1 MRNTSQNILVKTKIT
16 PLGIKF
22 VQYIICDLKPFRKL
36 LAELM
41 RLIIRGNN
49 TGKVVFKVPYF
60 RDLILQG
67 VEIHEICLAVS
78 WPRLKLRAAGR
89 FPLGYICINT
99 TKGNLLSHSS
109 VLVIFF
115 FKRSF

>member
-1 MRNTSQNILVKTKIT
+1 
-16 PLGIKF
+16 
-22 VQYIICDLKPFRKL
+22 
-36 LAELM
+36 M

-78 WPRLKLRAAGR
+78 WPRYYLKLRAAGR

-109 VLVIFF
+109 VLVIIIFLKGPF
-115 FKRSF
+115 DYHIHNL